1 MGAQDWSPTPLSE
14 GPDIFRCTRERGH
27 VHPLRQMYDT
37 KRTVTGELTLV
48 AGKGL
53 TRAYTC
59 AVQPSSHLPPT
70 LLSTCN
76 VA

>member
-1 MGAQDWSPTPLSE
+1 MGPGLPSKPFRKPLAAGAQDWSPTPLSE

-48 AGKGL
+48 AG
-53 TRAYTC
+53 
-59 AVQPSSHLPPT
+59 
-70 LLSTCN
+70 
-76 VA
+76 